1 MSKEGVTQGDPLAM
15 ILYALAVL
23 PLILL
28 LEELISDITEQLQK
42 WFADDSAL
50 GSFFTTVKTWFGKLC
65 EIGPPRGYI
74 PEPEKSILVETPTNL
89 DKAKTFFADY
99 KFKLKEGCC
108 YLGGFLGSEALTTMY
123 VEDKV
128 EEW

>member
-1 MSKEGVTQGDPLAM
+1 M

-23 PLILL
+23 PFILFQ
-28 LEELISDITEQLQK
+28 EELISDLEDITSQLQV

-50 GSFFTTVKTWFGKLC
+50 GSFFATIKTWFDKFC
-65 EIGPPRGYI
+65 EICPPRGYI
-74 PEPEKSILVETPTNL
+74 PKPEKSIMVATPTNL
-89 DKAKTFFADY
+89 AKAKTFFADY

-108 YLGGFLGSEALTTMY
+108 YLGGFLGSEDLTKQY
-123 VEDKV
+123 VEEKV

>member
-28 LEELISDITEQLQK
+28 LEELISDLGDITEQLQK

-50 GSFFTTVKTWFGKLC
+50 GSFFTTIKT
-65 EIGPPRGYI
+65 
-74 PEPEKSILVETPTNL
+74 
-89 DKAKTFFADY
+89 
-99 KFKLKEGCC
+99 
-108 YLGGFLGSEALTTMY
+108 
-123 VEDKV
+123 
-128 EEW
+128 